1 MGIKDRLVHAW
12 DVFTSR
18 NEFDPGNGYGGGIAY
33 GNRDPS
39 RARMSFGNERSIVA
53 SIYTRMAVDASSM
66 EIKHVR
72 EDDQARYL
80 EDMPSYLNDCLSFE
94 ANMDQASQ
102 HFHRDFFLTLFDKGV
117 AVIVP
122 VDTTLNPNV
131 TGGFD
136 VKSLRVGEIVSWFQ
150 EQVTVSVWN
159 EKTGRRQEITV
170 DKKIVGI
177 VQNPFSSVMNEPSS
191 TLQRLIRKLNL
202 LDVVDEQAASGKLDI
217 IIQLPY
223 VVKSDTKREQAEQ
236 RRKDMEFQLAGSKYG
251 VAYADGTEKITQ
263 LNRPAENNLM
273 KSIEF
278 LTTMLYSQLGITSGI
293 MDGSADEVSMLNYM
307 NRTIGPLL
315 DAYVQGMRRAFLTK
329 TARTQGQNIRYFRD
343 PFKLVP
349 ISQIAEIAD
358 KLARNEIVAANEIR
372 QAIGLK
378 PSKDPKADQLIN
390 SNMPQS
396 SPQAPPSDS
405 APTAPQPE
413 GNSQNGS

>member
-12 DVFTSR
+12 DVFTSKP
-18 NEFDPGNGYGGGIAY
+18 ELDPGNGYGGGLAY

-53 SIYTRMAVDASSM
+53 SIYTRMAIDASTM
-66 EIKHVR
+66 EIKHIR
-72 EDDQARYL
+72 EDDQGRYL

-94 ANMDQASQ
+94 ANIDQASQ
-102 HFHRDFFLTLFDKGV
+102 HLHRDFFLTLFDKGV
-117 AVIVP
+117 AAVVP

-136 VKSLRVGEIVSWFQ
+136 VKNIRIGEIVTWFKD
-150 EQVTVSVWN
+150 QVTISVWN

-202 LDVVDEQAASGKLDI
+202 LDAVDEQAASGKLDI

-223 VVKSDTKREQAEQ
+223 VVKGETKRTQAEQ

-278 LTTMLYSQLGITSGI
+278 LTTMLYSQLGITAGV
-293 MDGSADEVSMLNYM
+293 MDGTADESTMLNYM

-358 KLARNEIVAANEIR
+358 KFARNEVMTSNEIR
-372 QAIGLK
+372 QAIGMK
-378 PSKDPKADQLIN
+378 PSSDPQADKLQN
-390 SNMPQS
+390 SNMPK
-396 SPQAPPSDS
+396 PAPPSES
-405 APTAPQPE
+405 AQPTDPQNQE
-413 GNSQNGS
+413 GDSQNGS